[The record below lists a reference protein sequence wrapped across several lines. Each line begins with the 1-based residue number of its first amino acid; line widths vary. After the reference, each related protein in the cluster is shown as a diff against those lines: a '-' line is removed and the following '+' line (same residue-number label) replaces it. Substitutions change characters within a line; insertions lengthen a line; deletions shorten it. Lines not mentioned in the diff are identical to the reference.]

1 MYIPSRRLCLLK
13 RSIADY
19 GKIVKWG
26 NGEEKLF
33 FWTEEPSF

>member
-26 NGEEKLF
+26 AGKEYVGGKGI
-33 FWTEEPSF
+33 